1 MSQDKTDFPGCLLTV
16 CCCGSKDII
25 NLDPVIRNL
34 SVLLSVSAPMLI
46 IESIKG
52 STKKCGATNS
62 RRNDNRLA
70 PTPLREAGL
79 VG

>member
-1 MSQDKTDFPGCLLTV
+1 LLTF
-16 CCCGSKDII
+16 CCCGLKDII

-34 SVLLSVSAPMLI
+34 SVLPHVRRGLRLSVSAPMLI
-46 IESIKG
+46 IESITG

-70 PTPLREAGL
+70 PIPLREAGL